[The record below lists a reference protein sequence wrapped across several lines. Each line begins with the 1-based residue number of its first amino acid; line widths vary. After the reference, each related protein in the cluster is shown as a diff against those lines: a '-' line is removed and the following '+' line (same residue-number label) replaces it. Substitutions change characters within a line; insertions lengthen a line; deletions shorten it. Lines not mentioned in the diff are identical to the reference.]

1 MPEMLIEYLGAKED
15 RFGNLQGWNVK
26 EIRGIENAYKERAY
40 LFTFNA
46 SYPRWSCSCT
56 PQDFQYP
63 VPNFTMCRHA
73 AAVFRDISRRPGPWE
88 ADSTLMSIAWEALN
102 YMARP
107 ISDESPIN
115 FLASTDKATGPDRTT
130 FQFIPNQTSA
140 SSAAV
145 TIRLSNAYVG
155 TINGY
160 LEGEKAEPPPAE
172 PKKPRSRFSEIDL

>member
-1 MPEMLIEYLGAKED
+1 MPEMLIEYLGTQEAI
-15 RFGNLQGWNVK
+15 FGELQGWYV
-26 EIRGIENAYKERAY
+26 IERPSAYTTEGRRHK
-40 LFTFNA
+40 FTFNA

-56 PQDFQYP
+56 PLEIQYP

-88 ADSTLMSIAWEALN
+88 ADSILMSIAWEALN

-115 FLASTDKATGPDRTT
+115 FLASTDKSIGPDRTT
-130 FQFIPNQTSA
+130 FQFISNQTSA

-145 TIRLSNAYVG
+145 AIRLSNAYVE

-160 LEGEKAEPPPAE
+160 LEGEKEEPPPAE